1 MTAYTHIKQ
10 DILGRFSK
18 RSWHSFINSEN
29 QRFVSDDAISF
40 LDTLLRY
47 NHQQRATAQE
57 AMQHPVSCIL
67 VSWRVLE
74 ANTWTVLRSC

>member
-1 MTAYTHIKQ
+1 MQ

-57 AMQHPVSCIL
+57 AMQHPVSYPFLSGDALKVNI
-67 VSWRVLE
+67 
-74 ANTWTVLRSC
+74 WTVLRSC